1 MTMNDSDLPL
11 THLLQLAANGER
23 DALDRVF
30 AALYPDLRKI
40 AHARLRVHR
49 DDPMLNTTALVNE
62 SFLRFVGASQIVVN
76 DRKHFF
82 AYAART
88 MRNIIIDLA
97 RERLT
102 DRKGNGAVPL
112 ELNTDLANQLV
123 ASNGEVT
130 LIRVHDA
137 LLELEALDKELAQ
150 VVEMRYFAGYTEN
163 EVSELMGTS
172 ERTVRRQWDKARAFL
187 LASLQ

>member
-1 MTMNDSDLPL
+1 MNDSDLPL
-11 THLLQLAANGER
+11 THLLQLAASGER

-40 AHARLRVHR
+40 AHARLRIHR
-49 DDPMLNTTALVNE
+49 EDATLNTTALVNE
-62 SFLRFVGASQIVVN
+62 SFLRFVGASQIVVT

-137 LLELEALDKELAQ
+137 LLELEALDKDLAQ
-150 VVEMRYFAGYTEN
+150 VVEMRYFAGYSED
-163 EVSELMGTS
+163 EVAELMATS
-172 ERTVRRQWDKARAFL
+172 TRTVRRKWDKARAFL

>member
-1 MTMNDSDLPL
+1 MNDLDLPL
-11 THLLQLAANGER
+11 THLLQLAATGER
-23 DALDRVF
+23 NALDRVF
-30 AALYPDLRKI
+30 TVLYPDLRKI

-49 DDPMLNTTALVNE
+49 DDAMLNTTVLVNE
-62 SFLRFVGASQIVVN
+62 SFLRFVNASQFVVT

-82 AYAART
+82 AFAAT
-88 MRNIIIDLA
+88 IMRNIIIDLA

-102 DRKGNGAVPL
+102 HRKGNGAVPL

-123 ASNGEVT
+123 APNGETT

-137 LLELEALDKELAQ
+137 LLELEALDKTLAQ
-150 VVEMRYFAGYTEN
+150 VVEMRFFAGYTEH
-163 EVSELMGTS
+163 EVGELMGIS
-172 ERTVRRQWDKARAFL
+172 EKTVRRQWDKARAFL